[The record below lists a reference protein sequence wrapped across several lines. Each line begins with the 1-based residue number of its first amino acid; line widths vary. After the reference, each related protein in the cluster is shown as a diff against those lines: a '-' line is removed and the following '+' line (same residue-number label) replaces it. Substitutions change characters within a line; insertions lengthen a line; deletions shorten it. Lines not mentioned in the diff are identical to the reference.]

1 MDAARATLGSLLANH
16 PQNVSGH
23 LLLAQIEFAAQN
35 RPVALEHFRA
45 AADLNPEDVL
55 SLNAAAYLM
64 ATSDADGALKLA
76 EKALELAPED
86 PKIQDTLGWIYYRKG
101 QFNRAINYL
110 QLAVAKQPTAA
121 HEFHLA
127 MTYLK
132 SGDKGQGQELLGK
145 ALLKD
150 PNLPKT
156 EVGW

>member
-1 MDAARATLGSLLANH
+1 
-16 PQNVSGH
+16 
-23 LLLAQIEFAAQN
+23 LAQIEFAAQN

-76 EKALELAPED
+76 EKALQLAPED

-101 QFNRAINYL
+101 QFSRAINYL
-110 QLAVAKQPTAA
+110 QFAVAKQPTAA

-150 PNLPKT
+150 PNLKKT